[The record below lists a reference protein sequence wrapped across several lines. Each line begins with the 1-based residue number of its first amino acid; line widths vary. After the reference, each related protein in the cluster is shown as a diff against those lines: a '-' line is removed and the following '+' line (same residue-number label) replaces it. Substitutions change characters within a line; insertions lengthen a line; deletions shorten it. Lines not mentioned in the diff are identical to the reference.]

1 MAEARRPGPVR
12 FFTAVL
18 AADERCLQAAA
29 RLVAERWGEPDLA
42 SPHYPFAHT
51 GYYAAETGTHIIRAF
66 FSFPGGFDREEL
78 PARKNASNAMEKELA
93 AALADTG
100 LSRPVNLD
108 PGYLALEKIV
118 LASCKNFAH
127 RLYLGQGVFGEV
139 TLFYRGG
146 RFEGAPWTFPD
157 FLSGAYD
164 AFFLEVRR
172 ALARELGKGH
182 G

>member
-1 MAEARRPGPVR
+1 MAEARRPEPVR
-12 FFTAVL
+12 FFVAVL
-18 AADERCLQAAA
+18 AADERCLAAAA
-29 RLVAERWGEPDLA
+29 RLLRERWGEPDLV
-42 SPHYPFAHT
+42 SPRYPFAHT
-51 GYYAAETGTHIIRAF
+51 DYYAAETGPRIIRAF
-66 FSFPGGFDREEL
+66 FSFPGGFAREEL
-78 PARKNASNAMEKELA
+78 PERKNASNAMEKELA

-157 FLSGAYD
+157 FLSGTYD

-172 ALARELGKGH
+172 ALARELGRGH